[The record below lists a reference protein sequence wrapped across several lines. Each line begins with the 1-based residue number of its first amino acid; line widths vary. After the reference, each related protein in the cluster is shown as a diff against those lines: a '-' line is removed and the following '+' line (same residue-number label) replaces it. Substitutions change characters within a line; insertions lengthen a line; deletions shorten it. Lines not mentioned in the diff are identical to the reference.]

1 MPICKIS
8 FRFLK
13 KWRQDS
19 RMYSNW
25 SNSPSPFTNLKV
37 SINQFIRYNNRSKLH
52 EFTFTSENIYFNLS
66 ENLWK
71 DSVLTV
77 FRGFSGPNRCWA
89 PPPPPRLK
97 EKNFSSLWQ
106 FPDYA
111 PAFNIKYQWRI
122 QEFVQS
128 WTTHS
133 WNSVK
138 SEGGTESPLEIL
150 VLTSTDPLYTPLSSI
165 NLIGRLPI
173 RLPREIGR
181 SFSVPGT
188 RPSPGARI
196 DRVVLPSSFSS
207 FIILGNILNS

>member
-89 PPPPPRLK
+89 PPPLK
-97 EKNFSSLWQ
+97 RKKLQFSLTISWLRPCIQ
-106 FPDYA
+106 HQISMAYTGICAELDY
-111 PAFNIKYQWRI
+111 PFLKFHGEW
-122 QEFVQS
+122 
-128 WTTHS
+128 
-133 WNSVK
+133 
-138 SEGGTESPLEIL
+138 GGTESPLEII
-150 VLTSTDPLYTPLSSI
+150 VLTSTDPL
-165 NLIGRLPI
+165 
-173 RLPREIGR
+173 
-181 SFSVPGT
+181 
-188 RPSPGARI
+188 
-196 DRVVLPSSFSS
+196 
-207 FIILGNILNS
+207 